1 MNVMVEIEKDE
12 VVVTIEKDYK
22 RFSDVSTSHG
32 FVRTPGD
39 SLHVKVMATVV
50 IIES

>member
-32 FVRTPGD
+32 FVVGEFQ
-39 SLHVKVMATVV
+39 V
-50 IIES
+50 ILCM